1 MSSTYIYGGSGRSV
15 VNEMTKI
22 RRYFWREIYT
32 KEELRNDL
40 IERLKTTFAYSDI
53 DFDTQNMQ
61 INIDNKRRVESS
73 MEVNTK
79 LTIAFTNF
87 LNNLEHAGVINGS
100 LYRMCIGNVSMMF
113 LMRLNHKTNIIVG
126 L

>member
-1 MSSTYIYGGSGRSV
+1 MSSTYIYGGSHRSV

-22 RRYFWREIYT
+22 RRYFWKEIYT

-53 DFDTQNMQ
+53 DFDTQSMQ
-61 INIDNKRRVESS
+61 ISIDNKRKVESS

-87 LNNLEHAGVINGS
+87 LNNLEHAGVIDDR
-100 LYRMCIGNVSMMF
+100 LYSMCIGNVSMMF